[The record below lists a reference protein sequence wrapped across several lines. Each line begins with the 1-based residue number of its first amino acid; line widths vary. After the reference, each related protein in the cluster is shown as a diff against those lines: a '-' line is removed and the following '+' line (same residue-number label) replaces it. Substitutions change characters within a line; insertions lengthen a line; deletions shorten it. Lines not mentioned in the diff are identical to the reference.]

1 MGLIGASFFLI
12 VSFSFNHILLVI
24 FLLFSS
30 VVFQIFSKTCQQDQI
45 FFKIHVVKQYH
56 IFWDSSFAIS
66 FYKILLDSFKS
77 VIIVEC
83 ILEPSNLR

>member
-45 FFKIHVVKQYH
+45 FFKIHVLIHH